1 MLAISIVALLAG
13 LIGILAVAKSY
24 IVLILIVRV
33 FNIYITKPKIVFNDQ
48 ICYQFAVIMVVLM
61 GLNIAEA
68 VRIKD
73 SWETTLSKLF
83 SVKSNNETLYAI
95 AVAMAV
101 IQGLAFLTSL
111 LLSYLVYVIR
121 NPTGA
126 LKRAMGQ

>member
-1 MLAISIVALLAG
+1 
-13 LIGILAVAKSY
+13 
-24 IVLILIVRV
+24 
-33 FNIYITKPKIVFNDQ
+33 
-48 ICYQFAVIMVVLM
+48 M